1 MKYLFDQTIS
11 HRILK
16 MIPEKYSDSTT
27 VKNENLINATD
38 RDIWEFAKSN
48 DLVIVTQD

>member
-38 RDIWEFAKSN
+38 RKFGNLQNPMI
-48 DLVIVTQD
+48 L